1 MSRNKAVLL
10 VVCAVDLR
18 VPAVLFG
25 FHELVEP
32 VLQVFLGCEGEVE
45 LHEEKRRSVSHHQPT
60 ASNKKRKKKTHLGA
74 KVHPIVIIPLPVRP
88 VVQHVTAA
96 LLAVRLELVLGHVP
110 VVAEQVVR
118 VHLVVDLVGAGGLGA
133 QGLPGLVDGVEIG
146 VGLVLEGRDHGRHF
160 LEGVLEFEELL
171 VIRGKLDLGV
181 GAVRGGRCEGA
192 G

>member
-45 LHEEKRRSVSHHQPT
+45 LHEEKRRSVSHHQST
-60 ASNKKRKKKTHLGA
+60 ASNRKRKKTHLGA
-74 KVHPIVIIPLPVRP
+74 KVLPIIIIPLPVRP
-88 VVQHVTAA
+88 VVQHATAA

-118 VHLVVDLVGAGGLGA
+118 VHLVVDLVGAGCLRA
-133 QGLPGLVDGVEIG
+133 QGLLGLVDGVEVG

-171 VIRGKLDLGV
+171 VIHGKLDLGV
-181 GAVRGGRCEGA
+181 EAVKGGRCEGA